1 MLQTKGNKLFRN
13 VKTCW
18 ISVLSP
24 TKWVY
29 LEFRPFMVKMH
40 VKNQRNDVARKQISL
55 CDVEVILGLCC
66 ILLLLECVHAL
77 IKVAQ
82 IKDVF
87 VCNFVEVGKVA
98 QQEFY
103 RLYCDPCAKFE
114 DPTFDNFNVIETLT
128 NSNLM
133 EWFSN
138 FNGGKDYLVFSFA
151 SHKYLVYLSSD
162 DGVGVFQ
169 PITKLA
175 LSWVINKVKKEC
187 EGVAWG
193 LVSKLEK

>member
-1 MLQTKGNKLFRN
+1 M
-13 VKTCW
+13 
-18 ISVLSP
+18 LSP
-24 TKWVY
+24 TKWIY
-29 LEFRPFMVKMH
+29 SEIHPFMVKMH
-40 VKNQRNDVARKQISL
+40 VKNQRNDVARKNQNSL
-55 CDVEVILGLCC
+55 CDVEVILGLHC
-66 ILLLLECVHAL
+66 IFPLLECVHAL

-87 VCNFVEVGKVA
+87 VCNFVEVVKVA

-103 RLYCDPCAKFE
+103 RLYCDPYAKFE

-133 EWFSN
+133 EWFSD

-151 SHKYLVYLSSD
+151 GHKYLVYLSSD
-162 DGVGVFQ
+162 DGVRGLQ

-175 LSWVINKVKKEC
+175 LSWVINKVKEEC
-187 EGVAWG
+187 EGAAWG
-193 LVSKLEK
+193 LVLELEKQFPNHEVMIALGVIYS